1 MWNGF
6 NRPKKKAVMVKAKQ
20 SLYRKLRL
28 PDFEIIGTGG
38 C

>member
-6 NRPKKKAVMVKAKQ
+6 NRLRKKEVMVKAKQ

-28 PDFEIIGTGG
+28 SEFETIGAGG
-38 C
+38 W